1 MSRPSLFTTA
11 TRGGFSPW
19 TIVDMHLHWVCEKF
33 KVDTPC
39 SVYNAGKYDPV
50 PVQQWLPI
58 SMTKSDKFDKARHD
72 PILQRQN
79 QSSLMNR
86 NLKIRLRKLQ
96 AVPVSPVEQ

>member
-1 MSRPSLFTTA
+1 MSRSSLFTTA

-58 SMTKSDKFDKARHD
+58 DDDNDDLAFIFAKH
-72 PILQRQN
+72 LW
-79 QSSLMNR
+79 
-86 NLKIRLRKLQ
+86 NLEGQKR
-96 AVPVSPVEQ
+96 